1 VAFTNAKIM
10 TRQISYIIFTST
22 YKISNAISAE
32 GLVNAISAEGLVLS
46 KALFEKGFGA
56 ITDIEVGT
64 DGYLYVVSIGLN
76 IQNISFY
83 SHFVKWYNT

>member
-1 VAFTNAKIM
+1 MAFTNAKIM

-22 YKISNAISAE
+22 YKIS
-32 GLVNAISAEGLVLS
+32 NAISAEGLVLS

>member
-22 YKISNAISAE
+22 YKIS
-32 GLVNAISAEGLVLS
+32 NAISAEGLVLS

-83 SHFVKWYNT
+83 SHFVKW

>member
-1 VAFTNAKIM
+1 MAFTNAKIM

-22 YKISNAISAE
+22 YKIS
-32 GLVNAISAEGLVLS
+32 NAISAEGLVLS

-83 SHFVKWYNT
+83 SHFVKW

>member
-1 VAFTNAKIM
+1 VTFTNAKIM

-22 YKISNAISAE
+22 YKIS
-32 GLVNAISAEGLVLS
+32 NAISAEGLVLS

-64 DGYLYVVSIGLN
+64 DGYLYAVSIGLN

>member
-22 YKISNAISAE
+22 YKIS
-32 GLVNAISAEGLVLS
+32 NAISAEGLVLS

>member
-1 VAFTNAKIM
+1 MTFTNAKIM

-32 GLVNAISAEGLVLS
+32 GLVLS

-56 ITDIEVGT
+56 ITDIEVGP
-64 DGYLYVVSIGLN
+64 DGYLYVVSIGLK
-76 IQNISFY
+76 IFRIFPSTAL
-83 SHFVKWYNT
+83 YNQPHIIK

>member
-1 VAFTNAKIM
+1 MTFTNAKIM

-22 YKISNAISAE
+22 YKIS
-32 GLVNAISAEGLVLS
+32 NAISAEGLVLS

>member
-1 VAFTNAKIM
+1 MTFTNAKIM

-32 GLVNAISAEGLVLS
+32 GLVLS

-56 ITDIEVGT
+56 VTDIEVGT

-83 SHFVKWYNT
+83 SHFVKW

>member
-1 VAFTNAKIM
+1 MTFTNAKIM

-32 GLVNAISAEGLVLS
+32 GLVLS
-46 KALFEKGFGA
+46 KTKNEKGSGA

-83 SHFVKWYNT
+83 SHFVKW

>member
-1 VAFTNAKIM
+1 VTFPNAKIM
-10 TRQISYIIFTST
+10 TRQISYIIFIPT
-22 YKISNAISAE
+22 YKIS
-32 GLVNAISAEGLVLS
+32 NAISAEGLVLS

>member
-1 VAFTNAKIM
+1 VTFTNAKIM

-32 GLVNAISAEGLVLS
+32 GLVLS

-64 DGYLYVVSIGLN
+64 DEYLYVVSIGLN

-83 SHFVKWYNT
+83 SHFVKW